1 MRAKRGGSFNF
12 PRGATRRERPARANE
27 GGVVVLKDKRVE
39 VPAGTNGR
47 DGLELEIFT
56 RQLLALRLKGQGER
70 VRTSLLTKEQAA
82 RLRDALDA
90 LIREMDSCESPGLKA
105 A

>member
-1 MRAKRGGSFNF
+1 M
-12 PRGATRRERPARANE
+12 
-27 GGVVVLKDKRVE
+27 LKDRRVE
-39 VPAGTNGR
+39 VPAGTHEQ
-47 DGLELEIFT
+47 DGVELELFT

-82 RLRDALDA
+82 RLRDALEG
-90 LIREMDSCESPGLKA
+90 LIREMDSHESPGLRA